1 MKQDNTK
8 RYFTHKSGFPE
19 KIEKHQTELGSTIQD
34 TVLQTFNEQART
46 PCALGTGMNCSFTL

>member
-8 RYFTHKSGFPE
+8 RYFTHKSGLLE

-34 TVLQTFNEQART
+34 TVLQTFNQ
-46 PCALGTGMNCSFTL
+46 GVTGSRPVRPSIL